1 MCVGGGGY
9 ILGQNVALAMRGQL
23 GEKQF
28 TFLLP
33 VHPLGVG
40 TVIAS
45 LYWRNLYCPGL
56 LVQRSIYDS
65 TKTLLEWRV
74 RKKWMG
80 RPCARFLLASSHH
93 GWWMTILRVLPP
105 SDSSPRR
112 FDSKVQTLDCCLE
125 QGDVVWFAGLL
136 VPWAPHPS
144 SFSGLTKTVV
154 WLPSLF
160 QQAVAKRL
168 AITRREICTH
178 RSKQSRTEPK
188 GRKSRGGNHICQG
201 KQRN

>member
-1 MCVGGGGY
+1 MCWGGWLHPGTECCLGY
-9 ILGQNVALAMRGQL
+9 ERVTWRKTVYIPLACPSPWRWDS
-23 GEKQF
+23 
-28 TFLLP
+28 
-33 VHPLGVG
+33 HC
-40 TVIAS
+40 
-45 LYWRNLYCPGL
+45 LYGRNLYCPGL